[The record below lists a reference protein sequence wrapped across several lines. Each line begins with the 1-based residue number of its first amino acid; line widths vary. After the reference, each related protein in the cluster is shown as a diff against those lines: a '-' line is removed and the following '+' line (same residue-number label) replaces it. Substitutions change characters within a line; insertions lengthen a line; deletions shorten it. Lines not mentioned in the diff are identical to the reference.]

1 MGFSAHRDKL
11 IKMIIFNFFNANTK
25 NHIPAYL
32 GSIWALCLGSI
43 WALFG
48 FYLGSNSVG
57 IGAQLLMSGPG
68 RGFGPVS
75 FSLSIA
81 GCRFLNLR
89 AGSWHPCVPNHYTEG
104 AVLLPFNERRSI
116 CYLCSMN
123 EIINFVHCAE
133 LHPAAPFIVV
143 SFIAV
148 H

>member
-1 MGFSAHRDKL
+1 MGFFVFAFKKL
-11 IKMIIFNFFNANTK
+11 NIIILINLSRCAENP
-25 NHIPAYL
+25 IPAYL

-57 IGAQLLMSGPG
+57 IGAQLLMSRPG

-133 LHPAAPFIVV
+133 LHPAAPFIVI